1 LKVRVLNPD
10 GTIIDYPS
18 LYHKLQEL
26 KMDRFLPGLPESRQA
41 LLPKWKE
48 SILSLADLSTSSIDL
63 NSSEVRIGQKKNCD
77 HQ

>member
-1 LKVRVLNPD
+1 
-10 GTIIDYPS
+10 
-18 LYHKLQEL
+18 
-26 KMDRFLPGLPESRQA
+26 MDRFLPGLPESRQA